1 MFKKSFREMFP
12 KTNTISRQQKFA
24 KIEILTFA
32 EKKTKKISKTYNKI
46 YRKRNLVLVSVL

>member
-32 EKKTKKISKTYNKI
+32 EK
-46 YRKRNLVLVSVL
+46 